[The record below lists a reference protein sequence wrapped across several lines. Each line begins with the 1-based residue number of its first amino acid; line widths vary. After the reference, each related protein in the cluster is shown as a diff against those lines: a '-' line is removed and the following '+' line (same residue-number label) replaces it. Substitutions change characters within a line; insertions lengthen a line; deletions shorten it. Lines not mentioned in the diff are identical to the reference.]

1 MIVMKIIIYILLM
14 VNFLNADIL
23 KENYITINP
32 NKPAST
38 VSLDFESDNLDQYIV
53 LDTNENGLIS
63 WKELRAKKDEI
74 IELVLPHLKVVSG
87 GKLCTKE
94 VKDFNIHRRAH
105 QSYITLQM
113 KLSCKLED
121 KIDIHY
127 DLFFDVDR
135 SQKAFVQIK
144 DKNHSQPMVISPRK
158 RQLTI
163 NIKNRF
169 AFETFVN
176 FLVEGIWHIWIGFDH
191 ILFLL
196 MLLVPSVI
204 YFKNREIIP
213 QNSLK
218 KVIITILKIVTAF
231 TIAHSITLALSVLD
245 VVDVN
250 SRYIEIA
257 IALSVLFTALNNLFL
272 FTQTKTWIIAFLF
285 GLIHGFGF
293 ANVLKEMTL
302 KSSELTGSL
311 LGFNLGVEIGQLAIV
326 LVVIP
331 IIFLTR
337 NTKFYR
343 YFILYGFSAITAVI
357 SLLWAYERYFNLSI
371 LPF

>member
-113 KLSCKLED
+113 KLSCKLE
-121 KIDIHY
+121 
-127 DLFFDVDR
+127 
-135 SQKAFVQIK
+135 
-144 DKNHSQPMVISPRK
+144 
-158 RQLTI
+158 
-163 NIKNRF
+163 
-169 AFETFVN
+169 
-176 FLVEGIWHIWIGFDH
+176 VEGIWHIWIGFDH